1 MYSDV
6 NANAICCF
14 TGHRNILPDDAK
26 ALHERLDHVISVLI
40 SKGVKTF
47 RCGGAI
53 GFDTLAAL
61 IILEKKRDGADV
73 SLELFLPC
81 RDQSSAW
88 NDFNRGIYDYVLS
101 EANSIHYSEEYYQP
115 GCMLKRNREMVNGST
130 YCVAYCKKDS
140 GGTAYTLNYAKK
152 KGVRTLNLGK

>member
-6 NANAICCF
+6 NLNAICCF
-14 TGHRNILPDDAK
+14 TGHRSILPEDSER
-26 ALHERLDHVISVLI
+26 LHKRLDHVISVLI

-47 RCGGAI
+47 RCGGAV

-81 RDQSSAW
+81 RDQSRGW
-88 NDFNRGIYDYVLS
+88 NDFNKDIYAYVLS
-101 EANSIHYSEEYYQP
+101 EANSIHYAEETYQV
-115 GCMLKRNREMVNGST
+115 GCMLKRNRQMVNGAT
-130 YCVAYCKKDS
+130 YCVAYCKKS
-140 GGTAYTLNYAKK
+140 TGGTAYTLNYAKK
-152 KGVRTLNLGK
+152 KGVRTLNLA

>member
-6 NANAICCF
+6 NATAICCF
-14 TGHRNILPDDAK
+14 TGHRNILPEDA
-26 ALHERLDHVISVLI
+26 ARLRERLDHVISVLI

-81 RDQSSAW
+81 RDQSNAW
-88 NDFNRGIYDYVLS
+88 NDFNREIYAYVLS
-101 EANSIHYSEEYYQP
+101 EADGVHYSEQTYCA

-130 YCVAYCKKDS
+130 YCIAYCKKNS
-140 GGTAYTLNYAKK
+140 GGTAYTLNYAKS
-152 KGVRTLNLGK
+152 KGVRTLNLA

>member
-6 NANAICCF
+6 NRNAICCF
-14 TGHRNILPDDAK
+14 SGHRSIPQEDAQR
-26 ALHERLDHVISVLI
+26 LRERLDHVISVLI

-47 RCGGAI
+47 RCGGAM

-73 SLELFLPC
+73 SLDLFLPC
-81 RDQSSAW
+81 RDQSSGW
-88 NDFNRGIYDYVLS
+88 NEFNKEVYDYVLS
-101 EANSIHYSEEYYQP
+101 EANNVHYSEEFYQT

-130 YCVAYCKKDS
+130 YCVVYCKKNS
-140 GGTAYTLNYAKK
+140 GGTAYTLNYATQ
-152 KGVRTLNLGK
+152 KGVRTLNLA